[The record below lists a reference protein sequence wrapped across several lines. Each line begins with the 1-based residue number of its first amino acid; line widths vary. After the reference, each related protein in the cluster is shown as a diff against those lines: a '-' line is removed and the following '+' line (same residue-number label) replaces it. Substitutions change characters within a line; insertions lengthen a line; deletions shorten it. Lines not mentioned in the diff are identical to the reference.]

1 MPSCEDEVLAIG
13 RKLDKI
19 IDGTKPGDNA
29 ADLLEVLSKLPI
41 TIDVLTKTRIG
52 MTINDLRKKT
62 TDEKLAKKAKS
73 LIKEWKNLV
82 DKREDKKEKAA
93 KNEPS
98 SSNSGKNNGSVSDQ
112 PTPKIAQPSTQ
123 PPAPIPGHHYSS
135 NFPPKHLEA
144 DEVRLKSAQMILNAL
159 RYAELPVG
167 TLDPEE
173 IAVKVEEKLFSVHKG
188 TGDKYKA
195 ALRSRVFNLRDKK
208 NPALREN
215 VLTGVVKPEKFAVMT
230 SEEMASDE
238 VREMRD
244 KFNKAAILEHQM
256 SVQQG
261 TPSDMFKC
269 GKCGKKNC
277 TYTQLQTRSSDE
289 PMTTFV
295 FCLECGNRWKF
306 C

>member
-1 MPSCEDEVLAIG
+1 MLTCEDEVLAIG

-19 IDGTKPGDNA
+19 VDGSKSGESA
-29 ADLLEVLSKLPI
+29 ADLLDVLSKLPI

-62 TDEKLAKKAKS
+62 SDEKLAKKAKN

-82 DKREDKKEKAA
+82 DKREEKKEKTPKCEPTSNSSA
-93 KNEPS
+93 KNNKPS
-98 SSNSGKNNGSVSDQ
+98 SNQQLSKPASSVSNQ
-112 PTPKIAQPSTQ
+112 A
-123 PPAPIPGHHYSS
+123 YSS
-135 NFPPKHLEA
+135 SFPPKHLEN
-144 DEVRLKSAQMILNAL
+144 DEVRLKSVQMILTAL
-159 RYAELPVG
+159 RHADLPDG

-173 IAVKVEEKLFSVHKG
+173 IAIKVEERIFSVHKG

-238 VREMRD
+238 VREMRE

>member
-62 TDEKLAKKAKS
+62 SDEKLAKKAKN
-73 LIKEWKNLV
+73 LIKEWKNL
-82 DKREDKKEKAA
+82 AP

-98 SSNSGKNNGSVSDQ
+98 SSSSTKNNGTVSNQ
-112 PTPKIAQPSTQ
+112 QASRVT
-123 PPAPIPGHHYSS
+123 PPASQSPAPVPSQYHSS
-135 NFPPKHLEA
+135 NFPPKHLEN

-173 IAVKVEEKLFSVHKG
+173 IAVKVEEKLFTVHKG

-208 NPALREN
+208 NPALR
-215 VLTGVVKPEKFAVMT
+215 
-230 SEEMASDE
+230 
-238 VREMRD
+238 
-244 KFNKAAILEHQM
+244 
-256 SVQQG
+256 SV
-261 TPSDMFKC
+261 
-269 GKCGKKNC
+269 
-277 TYTQLQTRSSDE
+277 
-289 PMTTFV
+289 
-295 FCLECGNRWKF
+295 
-306 C
+306 

>member
-1 MPSCEDEVLAIG
+1 MPSCEDEVLSIG

-19 IDGTKPGDNA
+19 IDGSKSGENA

-41 TIDVLTKTRIG
+41 TIDILTKTRIG

-62 TDEKLAKKAKS
+62 SDEKLAKKAKG

-82 DKREDKKEKAA
+82 DKREDKKEKPPR
-93 KNEPS
+93 NDPS
-98 SSNSGKNNGSVSDQ
+98 SSGTPAKNNGS
-112 PTPKIAQPSTQ
+112 APSQ
-123 PPAPIPGHHYSS
+123 PPPKPAPTAAPPQAYSS
-135 NFPPKHLEA
+135 NFPPKHLEK
-144 DEVRLKSAQMILNAL
+144 DEMRLKSAQMILNAL
-159 RYAELPVG
+159 RHAELPDG

-173 IAVKVEEKLFSVHKG
+173 IAVRVEEKLFTVHKG